1 MADQEA
7 TRRRLNRLAWLLD
20 SSIPIPG
27 FGFRFGLE
35 SLIGLIPG
43 VGDAVGV
50 IVSSYIL
57 REASRLGAP
66 KATLIRMAFNI
77 AVEGLIGMIPFAGD
91 VFDAVWKANQR
102 NVALLNAHFE
112 NPSRAAA
119 TSRGFVLVLAILL
132 IAFIFATS
140 VLGFMVL
147 RWVWQALAG

>member
-1 MADQEA
+1 
-7 TRRRLNRLAWLLD
+7 
-20 SSIPIPG
+20 
-27 FGFRFGLE
+27 
-35 SLIGLIPG
+35 
-43 VGDAVGV
+43 
-50 IVSSYIL
+50 
-57 REASRLGAP
+57 
-66 KATLIRMAFNI
+66 
-77 AVEGLIGMIPFAGD
+77 MIPFAGD